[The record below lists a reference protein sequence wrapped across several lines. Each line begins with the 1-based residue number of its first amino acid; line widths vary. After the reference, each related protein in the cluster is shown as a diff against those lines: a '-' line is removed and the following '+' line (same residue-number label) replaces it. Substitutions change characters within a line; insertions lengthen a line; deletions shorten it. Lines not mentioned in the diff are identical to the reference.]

1 MAPTL
6 VRMPWRITMTDRSE
20 GILAVIAALLVLFSA
35 MVDPRVSAGLALLV
49 LIGYAVYKFVPKR
62 PV

>member
-35 MVDPRVSAGLALLV
+35 MVDPRVSAGLAVLV